1 MHGKEDGG
9 IRSKFLYAL
18 NIIVPLAVGTL
29 IYIVSRPYSFVSVIV
44 YLVTGLRGH
53 SGAVPAL
60 VNNYVPDLVWAYALV
75 FVLYAAIGVYKRD
88 LRLVII
94 LSVLF
99 TSITEILQLFSANM
113 FTFDVTDI
121 AVQIIAILMASL
133 IIKKMERKEQL

>member
-44 YLVTGLRGH
+44 YSVTGLRGH
-53 SGAVPAL
+53 SGTVPAL

-121 AVQIIAILMASL
+121 TVQIIAILMASL

>member
-44 YLVTGLRGH
+44 YSVTGLRGH

>member
-44 YLVTGLRGH
+44 YSVTGLRGH

-113 FTFDVTDI
+113 FTFDVIDI
-121 AVQIIAILMASL
+121 TVQIIAILMASL